1 MTEVRFHGR
10 GGQGT
15 VMAAKILA
23 EAVLRFGKGECLAM
37 PEFGVER
44 RGAPVAA
51 YARVAEGK
59 IRLRTRIYEPDVV
72 VILDPTLGDGV
83 GMLKGLKPGGLVVIN
98 TDHSAAEAA
107 RMFPSARVVCVP
119 ARRIALAHR
128 LGSSASPV
136 VNTAVCGALSAATG
150 LADMAALEAAIR
162 ASVPEKSEENVA
174 AAREAFELC
183 SGSAHAET

>member
-1 MTEVRFHGR
+1 MTEIRFHGR

-15 VMAAKILA
+15 VLAAKILA

-59 IRLRTRIYEPDVV
+59 IRLRTRVYEPDVV
-72 VILDPTLGDGV
+72 VILDPTLGGGV
-83 GMLKGLKPGGLVVIN
+83 ELIKGLKPGGLVVIN
-98 TDHSAAEAA
+98 TDQTPAQAA
-107 RMFPSARVVCVP
+107 RLFPSARVVCVP
-119 ARRIALAHR
+119 ARRIALSHR

-136 VNTAVCGALSAATG
+136 VNTAVCGALLAATG
-150 LADMAALEAAIR
+150 LADRAALEAAIR

-183 SGSAHAET
+183 AQRAHAQA